1 MNFYPNPGGPILFA
15 LTTVQIVI
23 LYVNNCPDLKVSK
36 RSGVF
41 FSHTLKEHELTL
53 CFTVHRSMVSLQ
65 ALFQAVCLNMHTFHS
80 LVHLRILETQSYQEQ
95 NHALDISIW
104 DQVLL
109 VSVPF
114 S

>member
-1 MNFYPNPGGPILFA
+1 MNFYPNPDGPYFG

-23 LYVNNCPDLKVSK
+23 LSVDNCPDSKVRT
-36 RSGVF
+36 RSADF
-41 FSHTLKEHELTL
+41 CNHTLREHGLTL

-80 LVHLRILETQSYQEQ
+80 LVHLRILETQSYQKQ
-95 NHALDISIW
+95 NHALDIPIW